1 MTPEPTGGVY
11 RDEGVE
17 AFLRRYGYPDKSGK
31 EGRINFGGVYA
42 NGRDFHV
49 DTGLKLILEGFDP
62 DKGKITDVDGQIA
75 LIDRA
80 DVVAAS
86 WGFKGVIGHW
96 NRKHA
101 KAVYVPSLM
110 RAPPPEYAYAS
121 RVELCEGTDVL
132 LLLQA
137 LASGAVYYDPGIKME
152 KADTLSPV
160 TKRRSQFRVKHNDLS
175 GLYQASQKERVA

>member
-1 MTPEPTGGVY
+1 M
-11 RDEGVE
+11 
-17 AFLRRYGYPDKSGK
+17 
-31 EGRINFGGVYA
+31 
-42 NGRDFHV
+42 
-49 DTGLKLILEGFDP
+49 
-62 DKGKITDVDGQIA
+62 DGQIA
-75 LIDRA
+75 LIDRE

-152 KADTLSPV
+152 RADKLTPV
-160 TKRRSQFRVKHNDLS
+160 TKRRSQFRVKHSDLH
-175 GLYQASQKERVA
+175 GLYQTSQQEPLA